1 VRNGVLF
8 TRRGFFPD
16 LSNND
21 YLSFILTGTGGT
33 VQIAHGPPSN
43 SVQERPR
50 SSADSTKTPG
60 IPDSVGDQPDIGGLG
75 RLSRCASTRSAQ
87 AS

>member
-1 VRNGVLF
+1 MRNGVLF

-33 VQIAHGPPSN
+33 VQITHGPPFI
-43 SVQERPR
+43 E
-50 SSADSTKTPG
+50 
-60 IPDSVGDQPDIGGLG
+60 I
-75 RLSRCASTRSAQ
+75 AQ
-87 AS
+87 KSLKNQ

>member
-1 VRNGVLF
+1 MRVLF

-33 VQIAHGPPSN
+33 VQIDHGPPFTEKYFYKSIN
-43 SVQERPR
+43 SVRQKVGTRIEP
-50 SSADSTKTPG
+50 TPHYANYLKNNE
-60 IPDSVGDQPDIGGLG
+60 IVVCVFRFYS
-75 RLSRCASTRSAQ
+75 
-87 AS
+87 

>member
-1 VRNGVLF
+1 MRVLL

-33 VQIAHGPPSN
+33 VQIDYGPPNCLAGGQN
-43 SVQERPR
+43 SWVRP
-50 SSADSTKTPG
+50 PN
-60 IPDSVGDQPDIGGLG
+60 
-75 RLSRCASTRSAQ
+75 SRTI
-87 AS
+87 